1 MSLPRPVF
9 PDRVLFV
16 SRRCSERRFFL
27 RPGPKTNQA
36 FTYCLAEA
44 ANRFDIHVMHVH
56 AMSNHYHVVFYDP
69 DGNYPRF
76 IEHFHKMLA
85 KVMNCLWGRW
95 EAMWASEQTSVI
107 DLVDP
112 ADAFDKAIYTE
123 ANAVAAHLVARATEW
138 PGVSSLR
145 HHLNGTTMKA
155 KRPHWF
161 FDKNGDMPEE
171 VELVL
176 YRPPGYEDMPQQEW
190 AALLRDKI
198 AEEERKAAADREESG
213 TSIAGRKAV
222 LRQCPFDS
230 PATSE
235 PRRGMKPRVAAKS
248 KWHRIEALRRLKGF
262 LEKYRGALA
271 DWRAGIRDVLFP
283 AGTYLMHVRHLVR
296 CAAPPS

>member
-1 MSLPRPVF
+1 VF
-9 PDRVLFV
+9 PDRVRFV
-16 SRRCSERRFFL
+16 TRRCSERRFFL

-36 FTYCLAEA
+36 FVYCLGDA
-44 ANRFDIHVMHVH
+44 ANRYDIRVMHVH

-69 DGNYPRF
+69 DGNYPLF

-85 KVMNCLWGRW
+85 KVMNCHWGRW

-112 ADAFDKAIYTE
+112 ADVLDKAIYTE

-145 HHLNGTTMKA
+145 HHLSGTTMKA
-155 KRPHWF
+155 KRPSWF
-161 FDKNGDMPEE
+161 FDKSGKMPEE

-176 YRPPGYEDMPQQEW
+176 YRPPGFEDMPREEW
-190 AALLRDKI
+190 AQLLRDKI
-198 AEEERKAAADREESG
+198 AAEERKAAAEREKKG
-213 TSIAGRKAV
+213 TRIAGRKAV
-222 LRQCPFDS
+222 LRQSPFAS

-248 KWHRIEALRRLKGF
+248 KWHRIEALRRLRSF
-262 LEKYRGALA
+262 LKEYRKAYRA
-271 DWRAGIRDVLFP
+271 WRAGDRDALFP
-283 AGTYLMHVRHLVR
+283 AGTYLMRVRNLVR
-296 CAAPPS
+296 CAAPPA